1 MDGVRAA
8 AGFEGL
14 IVLGV
19 IYFILNVI
27 SEAAKK
33 KGKSTVAPSEAPAEP
48 SPTQQ
53 EALSLER
60 ILAEI
65 ERVKKAGPPIAER
78 SPAPAGTRSVP
89 PLRARPTQAP
99 KAPLPPRRP
108 GPAPRKTKPFGDP
121 HRGPLGR
128 SPDRAIPEA
137 EDVEERGSLEGES
150 LEVAESLEILDE
162 TRLRAPRRIE
172 DQDDVAEL
180 VAQRRVKQAEQRNQ
194 AHRAADHAA
203 FHDHIAQGEIG
214 ADAGAARQAAARG
227 TRRQQLRQA
236 VIWREILGPPR
247 GEEL

>member
-1 MDGVRAA
+1 MEGVRAA

-33 KGKSTVAPSEAPAEP
+33 KGKSTVAPSEAPTEP

-65 ERVKKAGPPIAER
+65 ERVKKAGPPVAER
-78 SPAPAGTRSVP
+78 TPASAGPRSVP
-89 PLRARPTQAP
+89 PLRPRPTQPA

-108 GPAPRKTKPFGDP
+108 GPAPRKSKPVGDP

-128 SPDRAIPEA
+128 VPDRAIPGA
-137 EDVEERGSLEGES
+137 EDIEERGSLEGES

-172 DQDDVAEL
+172 DQDDLAEQ
-180 VAQRRVKQAEQRNQ
+180 VAQRRVKQAEQRNH
-194 AHRAADHAA
+194 AHQAADHAA

-214 ADAGAARQAAARG
+214 ADAGAAKQAAARG
-227 TRRQQLRQA
+227 SRRQQLRQA
-236 VIWREILGPPR
+236 IIWREILGPPR
-247 GEEL
+247 GEES